1 MNNHKSDI
9 AKSGSHHK
17 SSSSHVSDPTI
28 KGYILNI
35 NKDLNNLK
43 EEVLEEEK
51 VAGNVQNEGK
61 GLFEYYKQQIE
72 DVKKKIKVNLDK
84 AKEEIQIHV
93 KKQDANNARIERHI
107 KQLKLDNAELQK
119 NLQEKKKRLD
129 VLQNIIGPDE
139 LLTVNN
145 NKPNSHKNV
154 EKNKK

>member
-1 MNNHKSDI
+1 
-9 AKSGSHHK
+9 
-17 SSSSHVSDPTI
+17 
-28 KGYILNI
+28 
-35 NKDLNNLK
+35 
-43 EEVLEEEK
+43 
-51 VAGNVQNEGK
+51 VAGNIQNEGK

-72 DVKKKIKVNLDK
+72 DVKKKIKVNVDK

-129 VLQNIIGPDE
+129 ALQNIIGPDE
-139 LLTVNN
+139 LFTVNN
-145 NKPNSHKNV
+145 NKPNSHKKV